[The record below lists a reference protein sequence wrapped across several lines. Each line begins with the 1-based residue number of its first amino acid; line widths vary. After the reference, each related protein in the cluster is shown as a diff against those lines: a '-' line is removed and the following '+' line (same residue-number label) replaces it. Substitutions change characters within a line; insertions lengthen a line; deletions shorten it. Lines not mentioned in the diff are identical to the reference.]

1 MSKFR
6 KEHSS
11 GGIVFRNQDGKIEVA
26 LISRINTRGKRVW
39 CLPKGKVESKETPE
53 DTAKREVR
61 EETGMDA
68 EIVKKLGSINYW
80 IVSPEDKTTVYKT
93 VDFYLMEYKSGNVND
108 HDWEVE
114 EVRWMDIDSALQI
127 MEYPSEREM
136 MLKAKQELKSVTKG
150 GE

>member
-80 IVSPEDKTTVYKT
+80 FVSPEDKTKVYKT